1 MDDKTT
7 ISQLKATVQ
16 EFVDERDW
24 RRFHNAKNITMAL
37 SVEAGE
43 LMEHF
48 QWLTTSE
55 VVAGQ
60 GYAKSEVEEE
70 MADVACYLFSLANA
84 LEIDLTQAIQSKMVK
99 NREKYPVGKSHFDL
113 PARDAHDA

>member
-1 MDDKTT
+1 MDNQTT
-7 ISQLKATVQ
+7 ISELRQIVK

-24 RRFHNAKNITMAL
+24 QKFHNAKNITMAL

-48 QWLTTSE
+48 QWLTTDE
-55 VVAGQ
+55 VVAAEGFDKAQ
-60 GYAKSEVEEE
+60 VAEE

-84 LEIDLTQAIQSKMVK
+84 LKIDISSSVTAKMVK
-99 NREKYPVGKSHFDL
+99 NRLKYP
-113 PARDAHDA
+113 A